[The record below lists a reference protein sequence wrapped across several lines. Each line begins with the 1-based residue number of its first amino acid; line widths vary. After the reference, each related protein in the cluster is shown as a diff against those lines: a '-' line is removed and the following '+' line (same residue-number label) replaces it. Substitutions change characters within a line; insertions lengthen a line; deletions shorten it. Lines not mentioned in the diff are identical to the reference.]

1 MISVKNRSPS
11 SKPMEA
17 SHNKEN
23 RVKKR
28 SSNACQRCRR
38 QKIKC
43 SGSQPCDTCSKRK
56 STCTFDDRDQ
66 KILVTRG
73 YLEDLQRQL
82 AQLKGGEDEVFS
94 PQSMEQELRP
104 TEGKA
109 SMPDATGRAIQTD
122 PLLGGDDLAEG
133 ESEWSQNLEGA
144 SQLTNPLSSGP
155 STFMAAASGRIFYLG
170 TSSNWSFA
178 RKILSMTHEHLYN
191 APLPTGSL
199 YFDGSAYDLGWD
211 GTRTTVTNDIPMAPP
226 LDFSI
231 YLINAVKFHAGQLF
245 HLFDE
250 DTFMGGLYAFYEN
263 PEHEMAHSGL
273 WYIHYLLIL
282 AFGKAFVVQRNQGS
296 RPSGCEFFTKA
307 LQLLPDTT
315 NLCRDPIVATEI
327 LCCIALYL
335 QSLDCR
341 NSAHNYIGQAARI
354 AQAQGMHTDMSAEHL
369 GDAIVQRCR
378 RIWWTIYILDRQ
390 MTSLMGLPQSIRDDQ
405 LHHQLPYFPGSPQK
419 AIALGMQI
427 KVCQIMEEINSS
439 KFSTGTV
446 SLAFADGPRCLWAG
460 WAPESEFPL
469 ENQERS
475 RQRRRVGHRASK
487 MLRLAAGRVLDQR
500 RVPTIGALA
509 STLPSGLTAAFFVN
523 CLHIPDRLQCIVLAT
538 RPVLFCFLKMRIQT
552 ADSSLESLNSS
563 ANVRKLLQV
572 CIDSA
577 QQILNIL
584 IVLQRQNLLG
594 TDLADSGIDTADRLL
609 DSFLPFDLEATYT
622 AAVVLVTAP
631 AADAS
636 LLDDWTPWFHT
647 SVTVLDE
654 MISRGNLI
662 AGFRKSELQQLAG
675 MLSHLADDGVIHG
688 TDLARKGQL
697 DRIISRLPSPSTP
710 DRVFGISEIPNLHP
724 GLTTAEIMAVAESI
738 DTGDV
743 DWIAHAV
750 TENHIW

>member
-1 MISVKNRSPS
+1 M
-11 SKPMEA
+11 
-17 SHNKEN
+17 
-23 RVKKR
+23 
-28 SSNACQRCRR
+28 
-38 QKIKC
+38 
-43 SGSQPCDTCSKRK
+43 RK
-56 STCTFDDRDQ
+56 
-66 KILVTRG
+66 

-82 AQLKGGEDEVFS
+82 ALLKGGEDEAFS
-94 PQSMEQELRP
+94 PQSMEQEVLRP
-104 TEGKA
+104 TTEGKA
-109 SMPDATGRAIQTD
+109 SISEATGRAIPTD
-122 PLLGGDDLAEG
+122 PMLGGDDLAVEG
-133 ESEWSQNLEGA
+133 EPEWGHNLEGA

-199 YFDGSAYDLGWD
+199 YFDGSAYDLGWE
-211 GTRTTVTNDIPMAPP
+211 GTRTTVTHEIPMAPP

-250 DTFMGGLYAFYEN
+250 ETFMGGLYAFYEN
-263 PEHEMAHSGL
+263 PEHQMAHSGL

-296 RPSGCEFFTKA
+296 RPPGCEFFTKA

-354 AQAQGMHTDMSAEHL
+354 AQAQGMHTNMSAEHL

-419 AIALGMQI
+419 AIALSMQI
-427 KVCQIMEEINSS
+427 KVIAR
-439 KFSTGTV
+439 FVRRLVLTV
-446 SLAFADGPRCLWAG
+446 RGVYGPDGRLNRN
-460 WAPESEFPL
+460 FL
-469 ENQERS
+469 
-475 RQRRRVGHRASK
+475 
-487 MLRLAAGRVLDQR
+487 LR
-500 RVPTIGALA
+500 TKSALA
-509 STLPSGLTAAFFVN
+509 SAAEVITELRKCYDLRLDESSISGVSRLSAH
-523 CLHIPDRLQCIVLAT
+523 LHLLYHQ
-538 RPVLFCFLKMRIQT
+538 MRIQT
-552 ADSSLESLNSS
+552 TDSSLESLNSS

-584 IVLQRQNLLG
+584 MVLQRQNLLDPG
-594 TDLADSGIDTADRLL
+594 VGIADRLL

-675 MLSHLADDGVIHG
+675 MLSQLATDGDLHS
-688 TDLARKGQL
+688 TELARKGQL

-710 DRVFGISEIPNLHP
+710 DRVFGISEITNLNP
-724 GLTTAEIMAVAESI
+724 GLTTDEIMAVAESI

>member
-1 MISVKNRSPS
+1 MISVKHRSPS

-263 PEHEMAHSGL
+263 PEHQMAHSGL

-439 KFSTGTV
+439 VYGP
-446 SLAFADGPRCLWAG
+446 DGRLNRN
-460 WAPESEFPL
+460 FL
-469 ENQERS
+469 
-475 RQRRRVGHRASK
+475 
-487 MLRLAAGRVLDQR
+487 LR
-500 RVPTIGALA
+500 TKSALA
-509 STLPSGLTAAFFVN
+509 SAAELVTELRKCYDLRLDESSISGVSRLSAH
-523 CLHIPDRLQCIVLAT
+523 LHLLYHQCIVLAT

-584 IVLQRQNLLG
+584 IVLQRQN
-594 TDLADSGIDTADRLL
+594 LL

>member
-1 MISVKNRSPS
+1 MITVKHRSP

-17 SHNKEN
+17 SQNKEN

-56 STCTFDDRDQ
+56 LTCTFDDRDQ

-73 YLEDLQRQL
+73 YLEDLQRKL
-82 AQLKGGEDEVFS
+82 ALLKGAEDEVFS
-94 PQSMEQELRP
+94 PQSMEQEVVRP

-109 SMPDATGRAIQTD
+109 SMPDAAGRAIPTD
-122 PLLGGDDLAEG
+122 PMLGGEDLAGEG
-133 ESEWSQNLEGA
+133 DPDWSQNLDGA

-199 YFDGSAYDLGWD
+199 YFDGSAYDLGWE

-226 LDFSI
+226 LDFSL

-250 DTFMGGLYAFYEN
+250 ETFMGGLYAFYEN
-263 PEHEMAHSGL
+263 PEHQMAHSGM

-282 AFGKAFVVQRNQGS
+282 AFGKAFVVQRTQGN

-354 AQAQGMHTDMSAEHL
+354 AQAQGMHTNMSVEHL

-405 LHHQLPYFPGSPQK
+405 LHHELPYFPGSPQK
-419 AIALGMQI
+419 AIALSMQI
-427 KVCQIMEEINSS
+427 KVCQIMDEINSS
-439 KFSTGTV
+439 VYGP
-446 SLAFADGPRCLWAG
+446 DGRLNRN
-460 WAPESEFPL
+460 FL
-469 ENQERS
+469 
-475 RQRRRVGHRASK
+475 
-487 MLRLAAGRVLDQR
+487 LR
-500 RVPTIGALA
+500 TKSALA
-509 STLPSGLTAAFFVN
+509 SAAELVTELRKCYDLRLDESSISGVSRLSAH
-523 CLHIPDRLQCIVLAT
+523 LHLLYHQCIVLAT

-552 ADSSLESLNSS
+552 SDSSLESLNSS
-563 ANVRKLLQV
+563 ANVHKLLQV

-584 IVLQRQNLLG
+584 TVLQRQN
-594 TDLADSGIDTADRLL
+594 LL

-622 AAVVLVTAP
+622 AAVVLAAAP
-631 AADAS
+631 AADTS
-636 LLDDWTPWFHT
+636 LLDDWIPWFHT

-654 MISRGNLI
+654 MISCGNLI

-675 MLSHLADDGVIHG
+675 MLSQLAADGVIDS
-688 TDLARKGQL
+688 TELARKGQL

-710 DRVFGISEIPNLHP
+710 DPSRVFGISDIPNVHP

>member
-1 MISVKNRSPS
+1 MIS
-11 SKPMEA
+11 SKPRTTSKA
-17 SHNKEN
+17 VDGSH
-23 RVKKR
+23 RIKKR

-43 SGSQPCDTCSKRK
+43 SGSQPCDSCSKRK
-56 STCTFDDRDQ
+56 LTCTFDDRDQ

-73 YLEDLQRQL
+73 YIEDLHKKIALLR
-82 AQLKGGEDEVFS
+82 GGEDEVFS
-94 PQSMEQELRP
+94 PQSMEHDVLRP
-104 TEGKA
+104 PEC
-109 SMPDATGRAIQTD
+109 
-122 PLLGGDDLAEG
+122 DDTAVEG
-133 ESEWSQNLEGA
+133 EAEWSQNLEGA

-191 APLPTGSL
+191 SLLPTQSL

-211 GTRTTVTNDIPMAPP
+211 GTRTTASQDMPMAPP

-250 DTFMGGLYAFYEN
+250 ETFMGGLYAFYES
-263 PEHEMAHSGL
+263 PEHQMAHSGL

-296 RPSGCEFFTKA
+296 RPAGCEFFTRA
-307 LQLLPDTT
+307 LQLLPDAMH
-315 NLCRDPIVATEI
+315 LSRDPVVATEI

-335 QSLDCR
+335 QSLDFR
-341 NSAHNYIGQAARI
+341 NSAHNYIGQAVRI
-354 AQAQGMHTDMSAEHL
+354 ALAQGMHTDMSEGRL
-369 GDAIVQRCR
+369 GDALVQRCR

-405 LHHQLPYFPGSPQK
+405 LHHQLPYYPGSPQK
-419 AIALGMQI
+419 GIALSMQI
-427 KVCQIMEEINSS
+427 KVCQIMDEINSS
-439 KFSTGTV
+439 VYGP
-446 SLAFADGPRCLWAG
+446 DGRLNRN
-460 WAPESEFPL
+460 FL
-469 ENQERS
+469 
-475 RQRRRVGHRASK
+475 
-487 MLRLAAGRVLDQR
+487 LR
-500 RVPTIGALA
+500 TKSALA
-509 STLPSGLTAAFFVN
+509 SAAELVSELRKCYDLRLDESSISGVSRLSAH
-523 CLHIPDRLQCIVLAT
+523 LHLLYHQCIVLAT
-538 RPVLFCFLKMRIQT
+538 RPVLFCFLKMRIQS

-563 ANVRKLLQV
+563 ANVRKLMQV

-584 IVLQRQNLLG
+584 TVLQQQN
-594 TDLADSGIDTADRLL
+594 LL
-609 DSFLPFDLEATYT
+609 DSFLPFDLESTFIS
-622 AAVVLVTAP
+622 AVVLITAP
-631 AADAS
+631 AADTP
-636 LLDDWTPWFHT
+636 LLDDGTTWLHQ
-647 SVTVLDE
+647 SILICDE

-675 MLSHLADDGVIHG
+675 MLNHLTTDRLAHGPESAQKRAPEGVV
-688 TDLARKGQL
+688 
-697 DRIISRLPSPSTP
+697 SRLPSPATP
-710 DRVFGISEIPNLHP
+710 DASRVFGISEVSNANH

-738 DTGDV
+738 DTCDV

>member
-1 MISVKNRSPS
+1 
-11 SKPMEA
+11 MEA

-263 PEHEMAHSGL
+263 PEHQMAHSGL

-439 KFSTGTV
+439 VYGP
-446 SLAFADGPRCLWAG
+446 DGRLNRN
-460 WAPESEFPL
+460 FL
-469 ENQERS
+469 
-475 RQRRRVGHRASK
+475 
-487 MLRLAAGRVLDQR
+487 LR
-500 RVPTIGALA
+500 TKSALA
-509 STLPSGLTAAFFVN
+509 SAAELVTELRKCYDLRLDESSISGVSRLSAH
-523 CLHIPDRLQCIVLAT
+523 LHLLYHQCIVLAT

-584 IVLQRQNLLG
+584 IVLQRQN
-594 TDLADSGIDTADRLL
+594 LL

>member
-1 MISVKNRSPS
+1 MISVKHRSPS

-28 SSNACQRCRR
+28 SSNALITAANDAEDKRSNARVRSRATPVASANQPARSMTGTRR
-38 QKIKC
+38 FSSLGGETPWLI
-43 SGSQPCDTCSKRK
+43 SSMRK
-56 STCTFDDRDQ
+56 TPLT
-66 KILVTRG
+66 ILALSR

-104 TEGKA
+104 TERKA

-122 PLLGGDDLAEG
+122 PLLGGDDLAAEG

-250 DTFMGGLYAFYEN
+250 DTFMSGLYAFYEN
-263 PEHEMAHSGL
+263 PEHQMAHSGM

-439 KFSTGTV
+439 VYGP
-446 SLAFADGPRCLWAG
+446 DGRLNRN
-460 WAPESEFPL
+460 FL
-469 ENQERS
+469 
-475 RQRRRVGHRASK
+475 
-487 MLRLAAGRVLDQR
+487 LR
-500 RVPTIGALA
+500 TKSALA
-509 STLPSGLTAAFFVN
+509 SAAELVTELRKCYDLRLDESSVSGVSRLSAH
-523 CLHIPDRLQCIVLAT
+523 LHLLYHQCIVLAT

-552 ADSSLESLNSS
+552 TDSSLESLNSS

-594 TDLADSGIDTADRLL
+594 TDLADSGIDTADGLL

-622 AAVVLVTAP
+622 AAVVLVIAP

-675 MLSHLADDGVIHG
+675 MLSHLADDEVIHS

-710 DRVFGISEIPNLHP
+710 DRVFGISDIPNLHP

-743 DWIAHAV
+743 DWIAQAV

>member
-1 MISVKNRSPS
+1 MISSKNRTS
-11 SKPMEA
+11 SKGMDG
-17 SHNKEN
+17 SHRES
-23 RVKKR
+23 RIKKR

-56 STCTFDDRDQ
+56 LACTFDDRDQ

-73 YLEDLQRQL
+73 YIEDLHRKI
-82 AQLKGGEDEVFS
+82 AHLKGGEDEVFS
-94 PQSMEQELRP
+94 PQSMEQDVLRP
-104 TEGKA
+104 TEGDGTA
-109 SMPDATGRAIQTD
+109 VEGDTEWGQSLESATH
-122 PLLGGDDLAEG
+122 
-133 ESEWSQNLEGA
+133 
-144 SQLTNPLSSGP
+144 LTNPLSSGP

-191 APLPTGSL
+191 SPLPTGSL

-211 GTRTTVTNDIPMAPP
+211 GTRTTVTPDIPMAPP

-250 DTFMGGLYAFYEN
+250 ETFMGGLYAFYEN
-263 PEHEMAHSGL
+263 PEQQIATSGL

-282 AFGKAFVVQRNQGS
+282 AFGKAFVVQRNHGS
-296 RPSGCEFFTKA
+296 RPSGCDFFTKA
-307 LQLLPDTT
+307 LQLLPDPTH
-315 NLCRDPIVATEI
+315 LSREPIIATEI

-335 QSLDCR
+335 QSLDFR
-341 NSAHNYIGQAARI
+341 NTAHNYIGQAVRI
-354 AQAQGMHTDMSAEHL
+354 ALAQGMHTDMSAEHL
-369 GDAIVQRCR
+369 GEAVVQRCR

-405 LHHQLPYFPGSPQK
+405 LHHQLPLFPGSPQK
-419 AIALGMQI
+419 AIALSMQI

-439 KFSTGTV
+439 VYGP
-446 SLAFADGPRCLWAG
+446 DGRLNRN
-460 WAPESEFPL
+460 FL
-469 ENQERS
+469 
-475 RQRRRVGHRASK
+475 
-487 MLRLAAGRVLDQR
+487 LR
-500 RVPTIGALA
+500 TKSALA
-509 STLPSGLTAAFFVN
+509 SAAEVVNELRKCYDLRLDESSISGVSRLSAH
-523 CLHIPDRLQCIVLAT
+523 LHLLYHQCIILAT
-538 RPVLFCFLKMRIQT
+538 RPVLFCFLKMRIQS

-563 ANVRKLLQV
+563 ANVRKLLQI

-584 IVLQRQNLLG
+584 TVLQRQN
-594 TDLADSGIDTADRLL
+594 LL
-609 DSFLPFDLEATYT
+609 DSFLPFDLESTFIS
-622 AAVVLVTAP
+622 AVVLVTAP
-631 AADAS
+631 AADTS
-636 LLDDWTPWFHT
+636 LLDDWTPWLQK
-647 SVTVLDE
+647 SVMILDE

-675 MLSHLADDGVIHG
+675 MLTQLAADRLTQG
-688 TDLARKGQL
+688 TEFAQKRAQ
-697 DRIISRLPSPSTP
+697 DRFISRLPSPATP
-710 DRVFGISEIPNLHP
+710 DQSRAFGIPETPSINH

>member
-1 MISVKNRSPS
+1 MISVKRRSPS
-11 SKPMEA
+11 KSMEA

-73 YLEDLQRQL
+73 YLEDLQRKL
-82 AQLKGGEDEVFS
+82 ALLKGGEDEAFS
-94 PQSMEQELRP
+94 PQSMEQEVLRP
-104 TEGKA
+104 TTEGKA
-109 SMPDATGRAIQTD
+109 SVSDATGRAIPTD
-122 PLLGGDDLAEG
+122 PILGGDDLAVEG
-133 ESEWSQNLEGA
+133 EPDWSHNLEGA

-191 APLPTGSL
+191 SPLPTGSL
-199 YFDGSAYDLGWD
+199 YFDGSAYDLGWE
-211 GTRTTVTNDIPMAPP
+211 GTRTTVTHDIPMAPP

-250 DTFMGGLYAFYEN
+250 ETFMGGLYAFYEN

-354 AQAQGMHTDMSAEHL
+354 AQAQGMHTNMSAEHL

-405 LHHQLPYFPGSPQK
+405 LHHELPYFPGSPQK
-419 AIALGMQI
+419 AIALSMQI
-427 KVCQIMEEINSS
+427 KVCQIMDEISS
-439 KFSTGTV
+439 SVYGP
-446 SLAFADGPRCLWAG
+446 DGRLNRN
-460 WAPESEFPL
+460 FL
-469 ENQERS
+469 
-475 RQRRRVGHRASK
+475 
-487 MLRLAAGRVLDQR
+487 LR
-500 RVPTIGALA
+500 TKSALA
-509 STLPSGLTAAFFVN
+509 SAAEVITELRKCYDLRLDESSISGVSRLSAH
-523 CLHIPDRLQCIVLAT
+523 LHLLYHQCIVLAT

-552 ADSSLESLNSS
+552 TDSSLESLNSS

-584 IVLQRQNLLG
+584 MVLQRQN
-594 TDLADSGIDTADRLL
+594 LL

-622 AAVVLVTAP
+622 AAVVLVAAP

-675 MLSHLADDGVIHG
+675 MLSQLTADGDLQSVE
-688 TDLARKGQL
+688 LARKGQL

-710 DRVFGISEIPNLHP
+710 DRVFGISDIPNLHP

>member
-1 MISVKNRSPS
+1 
-11 SKPMEA
+11 MEA

-122 PLLGGDDLAEG
+122 PLLGGDDLAVEG

-199 YFDGSAYDLGWD
+199 YFDGSAYDLGWE

-250 DTFMGGLYAFYEN
+250 DTFMSGLYAFYEN
-263 PEHEMAHSGL
+263 PEHQMAHSGL

-419 AIALGMQI
+419 AIALSMQI
-427 KVCQIMEEINSS
+427 KVCQIMDEINSS
-439 KFSTGTV
+439 VYGP
-446 SLAFADGPRCLWAG
+446 DGRLNRN
-460 WAPESEFPL
+460 FL
-469 ENQERS
+469 
-475 RQRRRVGHRASK
+475 
-487 MLRLAAGRVLDQR
+487 LR
-500 RVPTIGALA
+500 TKSALA
-509 STLPSGLTAAFFVN
+509 SAAELVTELRKCYDLRLDESSVSGVSRLSAH
-523 CLHIPDRLQCIVLAT
+523 LHLLYHQCIVLAT

-584 IVLQRQNLLG
+584 VVLQRQN
-594 TDLADSGIDTADRLL
+594 LL

-622 AAVVLVTAP
+622 AAVVLVAAP

-675 MLSHLADDGVIHG
+675 MLSHLADDGVIHS
-688 TDLARKGQL
+688 TDLARKGQP

-710 DRVFGISEIPNLHP
+710 DRVFGISDIPNLHP

-750 TENHIW
+750 TENQIW

>member
-1 MISVKNRSPS
+1 MISVKHRSPS
-11 SKPMEA
+11 KSMEA
-17 SHNKEN
+17 AQNKEN

-82 AQLKGGEDEVFS
+82 ALLKGGEDEAFS
-94 PQSMEQELRP
+94 PQSMEQEVLRP
-104 TEGKA
+104 TTEGKA
-109 SMPDATGRAIQTD
+109 SISEATGRAIPTD
-122 PLLGGDDLAEG
+122 PMLGGDDLAVEG
-133 ESEWSQNLEGA
+133 EPEWGHNLEGA

-199 YFDGSAYDLGWD
+199 YFDGSAYDLGWE
-211 GTRTTVTNDIPMAPP
+211 GTRTTVTHEIPMAPP

-250 DTFMGGLYAFYEN
+250 ETFMGGLYAFYEN
-263 PEHEMAHSGL
+263 PEHQMAHSGL

-296 RPSGCEFFTKA
+296 RPPGCEFFTKA

-354 AQAQGMHTDMSAEHL
+354 AQAQGMHTNMSAEHL

-419 AIALGMQI
+419 AIALSMQI
-427 KVCQIMEEINSS
+427 KVCQIMDEISS
-439 KFSTGTV
+439 SVYGP
-446 SLAFADGPRCLWAG
+446 DGRLNRN
-460 WAPESEFPL
+460 FL
-469 ENQERS
+469 
-475 RQRRRVGHRASK
+475 
-487 MLRLAAGRVLDQR
+487 LR
-500 RVPTIGALA
+500 TKSALA
-509 STLPSGLTAAFFVN
+509 SAAEVITELRKCYDLRLDESSISGVSRLSAH
-523 CLHIPDRLQCIVLAT
+523 LHLLYHQCIVLAT

-552 ADSSLESLNSS
+552 TDSSLESLNSS

-584 IVLQRQNLLG
+584 MVLQRQN
-594 TDLADSGIDTADRLL
+594 LL

-675 MLSHLADDGVIHG
+675 MLSQLATDGDLHS
-688 TDLARKGQL
+688 TELARKGQL

-710 DRVFGISEIPNLHP
+710 DRVFGISEITNLNP
-724 GLTTAEIMAVAESI
+724 GLTTDEIMAVAESI

>member
-1 MISVKNRSPS
+1 MISVKHRSPS

-439 KFSTGTV
+439 VYGP
-446 SLAFADGPRCLWAG
+446 DGRLNRN
-460 WAPESEFPL
+460 FL
-469 ENQERS
+469 
-475 RQRRRVGHRASK
+475 
-487 MLRLAAGRVLDQR
+487 LR
-500 RVPTIGALA
+500 TKSALA
-509 STLPSGLTAAFFVN
+509 SAAELVTELRKCYDLRLDESSISGVSRLSAH
-523 CLHIPDRLQCIVLAT
+523 LHLLYHQCIVLAT

-584 IVLQRQNLLG
+584 IVLQRQN
-594 TDLADSGIDTADRLL
+594 LL

>member
-1 MISVKNRSPS
+1 MFS
-11 SKPMEA
+11 SKRISSKAMEG
-17 SHNKEN
+17 SH

-28 SSNACQRCRR
+28 SPNACQRCRR

-56 STCTFDDRDQ
+56 LTCVFDDRDQ

-73 YLEDLQRQL
+73 YIEDLLRKIAL
-82 AQLKGGEDEVFS
+82 LKGGEDEVFS
-94 PQSMEQELRP
+94 PQSMEQDVLRSA
-104 TEGKA
+104 EGKG
-109 SMPDATGRAIQTD
+109 SPSRLPLNVCDMGCPTRSVPAI
-122 PLLGGDDLAEG
+122 GGDDIAVEG
-133 ESEWSQNLEGA
+133 EPEWSQNLEGA

-178 RKILSMTHEHLYN
+178 RKILSMTHDHLYN
-191 APLPTGSL
+191 SPLPTGSL

-211 GTRTTVTNDIPMAPP
+211 GTRNTISQDIPMAPP

-231 YLINAVKFHAGQLF
+231 YLMNAVKFHAGQLF

-250 DTFMGGLYAFYEN
+250 ESFMAGLYAFYEN
-263 PEHEMAHSGL
+263 PDHQMAHSGL

-296 RPSGCEFFTKA
+296 RPAGCEFFTKA

-315 NLCRDPIVATEI
+315 YLSRDPIIATEI

-335 QSLDCR
+335 QSLDFR
-341 NSAHNYIGQAARI
+341 SAAHNYIGQAARI
-354 AQAQGMHTDMSAEHL
+354 ALAQGMHTDMSTEHL
-369 GDAIVQRCR
+369 GDASIQRCR

-405 LHHQLPYFPGSPQK
+405 IHHQLPYFPGSPQK
-419 AIALGMQI
+419 AIALSMQI

-439 KFSTGTV
+439 VYGP
-446 SLAFADGPRCLWAG
+446 DGRLNRN
-460 WAPESEFPL
+460 FL
-469 ENQERS
+469 
-475 RQRRRVGHRASK
+475 RRTKS
-487 MLRLAAGRVLDQR
+487 
-500 RVPTIGALA
+500 ALA
-509 STLPSGLTAAFFVN
+509 SAAELVNELRNCYDLRLDESSISGVSRLSAHLHLLYHQ
-523 CLHIPDRLQCIVLAT
+523 CLVLAT
-538 RPVLFCFLKMRIQT
+538 RPVLFCFLKMRIQS
-552 ADSSLESLNSS
+552 ADSSFESLNSS

-584 IVLQRQNLLG
+584 TVLQRQ
-594 TDLADSGIDTADRLL
+594 TLL
-609 DSFLPFDLEATYT
+609 DSFLPFDLESTYIS
-622 AAVVLVTAP
+622 AVVLVTAP
-631 AADAS
+631 AADVT
-636 LLDDWTPWFHT
+636 LLEDWTSWLHT
-647 SVTVLDE
+647 GVTLLDE

-662 AGFRKSELQQLAG
+662 AEFRKSELQQLAG
-675 MLSHLADDGVIHG
+675 MLSQLAADR
-688 TDLARKGQL
+688 LANDTESVRKGPLEQL
-697 DRIISRLPSPSTP
+697 VSRLPSPTTP
-710 DRVFGISEIPNLHP
+710 DRVFGMEFPNVNH
-724 GLTTAEIMAVAESI
+724 GLTTADIMAVAESI

>member
-1 MISVKNRSPS
+1 MVS
-11 SKPMEA
+11 SKPRTSSKAMDG
-17 SHNKEN
+17 SH
-23 RVKKR
+23 RIKKR

-56 STCTFDDRDQ
+56 LTCTFDDRDQ

-73 YLEDLQRQL
+73 YIEDLHKKIALLR
-82 AQLKGGEDEVFS
+82 GGGDEVFS
-94 PQSMEQELRP
+94 PRSMEQDVLHPPE
-104 TEGKA
+104 
-109 SMPDATGRAIQTD
+109 
-122 PLLGGDDLAEG
+122 GDDTAVEG
-133 ESEWSQNLEGA
+133 EAEWSQNLEGA

-191 APLPTGSL
+191 SPLPTGSL

-211 GTRTTVTNDIPMAPP
+211 GTRTTASQDMPMAPP

-250 DTFMGGLYAFYEN
+250 ETFMGGLYTFYES
-263 PEHEMAHSGL
+263 PEHQMAHSGL

-296 RPSGCEFFTKA
+296 RPAGCEFFTKA
-307 LQLLPDTT
+307 LQLLPDATH
-315 NLCRDPIVATEI
+315 LSRDPIVATEI

-335 QSLDCR
+335 QSLDFR
-341 NSAHNYIGQAARI
+341 NSAHNYIGQAVRI
-354 AQAQGMHTDMSAEHL
+354 ALAQGMHTDMSEEHL
-369 GDAIVQRCR
+369 GDALVQRCR

-419 AIALGMQI
+419 GIALSMQI
-427 KVCQIMEEINSS
+427 KVCQIMDEINSS
-439 KFSTGTV
+439 VYGP
-446 SLAFADGPRCLWAG
+446 DGRLNRN
-460 WAPESEFPL
+460 FL
-469 ENQERS
+469 
-475 RQRRRVGHRASK
+475 
-487 MLRLAAGRVLDQR
+487 LR
-500 RVPTIGALA
+500 TKTALA
-509 STLPSGLTAAFFVN
+509 SAAELVSELRKCYGLRLDESSISGVSRLSAH
-523 CLHIPDRLQCIVLAT
+523 LHLLYHQCIVLAT
-538 RPVLFCFLKMRIQT
+538 RPVLFCFLKMRIQS
-552 ADSSLESLNSS
+552 ADSSLECLNSS
-563 ANVRKLLQV
+563 ANVRKLMQV

-584 IVLQRQNLLG
+584 TVLQQQN
-594 TDLADSGIDTADRLL
+594 LL
-609 DSFLPFDLEATYT
+609 DSFLPFDLESTFIS
-622 AAVVLVTAP
+622 AVVLITAP
-631 AADAS
+631 VADAP
-636 LLDDWTPWFHT
+636 LLDDGTTWLHQ
-647 SVTVLDE
+647 SILICDE

-675 MLSHLADDGVIHG
+675 MLNHLATDRLAHGPESARKRAPDGV
-688 TDLARKGQL
+688 T
-697 DRIISRLPSPSTP
+697 SRLPSPPTP
-710 DRVFGISEIPNLHP
+710 DASRVFGVSEVSNANH